1 MDNSGSPAPRMI
13 GEMMNRIS
21 FHNLLTAKDAKYAK
35 ETQRMSD
42 LTLRLL
48 CAFFAAF
55 AVTLQKNHP
64 AVGIFVSGSSPI
76 AALFILA
83 ALS

>member
-21 FHNLLTAKDAKYAK
+21 FHNLLTAKEAKYAK

-42 LTLRLL
+42 LTLRRLVL
-48 CAFFAAF
+48 CGE
-55 AVTLQKNHP
+55 KNHP
-64 AVGIFVSGSSPI
+64 AVGMFVSGSSPI
-76 AALFILA
+76 AAFFILA